1 MKMKL
6 NQEDENR
13 IFIKN
18 KLVKQGGSCSW
29 IKIQIKKKKEIT
41 KSEIC
46 QELQHLKLSLIY
58 LQDYGDFEEL
68 SNKIMKKL
76 KKILMRGLYFMPSP
90 FVYIEG

>member
-58 LQDYGDFEEL
+58 LQDYGYFKEL

-76 KKILMRGLYFMPSP
+76 KKF
-90 FVYIEG
+90 